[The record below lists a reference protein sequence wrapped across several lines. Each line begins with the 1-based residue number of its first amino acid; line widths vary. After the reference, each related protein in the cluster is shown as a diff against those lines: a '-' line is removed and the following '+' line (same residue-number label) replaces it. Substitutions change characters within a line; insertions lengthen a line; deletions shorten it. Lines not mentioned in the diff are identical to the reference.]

1 MQGLDAMAGLAT
13 QGQVDPKLY
22 VQKVIEVYEKAERL
36 NQNSFGGEF
45 KEALDKA
52 ATAYINKNKACE
64 GNKVFFSFL
73 EKNFN
78 FDQDQI
84 SIKKFSLKLKNFK
97 IKTSLPA
104 ELVARYCDTLL
115 KKSNRT
121 IDDSSLDEKF
131 NQGLGYC
138 HLSFIEL
145 NISVKF
151 KSQIVE

>member
-64 GNKVFFSFL
+64 GNKVLFFSFL
-73 EKNFN
+73 EK
-78 FDQDQI
+78 I
-84 SIKKFSLKLKNFK
+84 
-97 IKTSLPA
+97 
-104 ELVARYCDTLL
+104 
-115 KKSNRT
+115 
-121 IDDSSLDEKF
+121 
-131 NQGLGYC
+131 
-138 HLSFIEL
+138 
-145 NISVKF
+145 
-151 KSQIVE
+151 